1 MKRLAYLISLT
12 LVLVSCGSRN
22 GYFSLEGHLLNLNQG
37 EFYVYSPDGVFDG
50 VDTIKVDGGRFA
62 FETPCKQNGTIV
74 IVFPN
79 YSEQPVFAE
88 PGKSVSIKGDASH
101 LKEIEVSGTGD
112 NELMNSFRKQLVKA
126 SPTEVNE
133 YAERFIKNNP
143 ESPVSVYILRKYFV
157 TNTKTDPAKT
167 GKDYAKVLKLA
178 ETIYEKQQ
186 KNGEVARIIRFLQMM
201 KSGTTA
207 GRLPS
212 FSEQDINGKKVTDA
226 DLRGK
231 PAVVYAWADWNYD
244 GRNMRNRLNR
254 LAEEYGNRLTLI
266 GISLD
271 ASAQSC
277 KNSLR
282 NDSTSCI
289 TICDQQMFD
298 SPLLEKFALTS
309 AGDNVIFNAQGRVI
323 ERGLDTDALEIR
335 LKSLLNL

>member
-1 MKRLAYLISLT
+1 MKRLTYFIILT

-22 GYFSLEGHLLNLNQG
+22 GYFSLDGHLLNLNQG
-37 EFYVYSPDGVFDG
+37 EFYIYSPDGIFDG
-50 VDTIKVDGGRFA
+50 VDTIKVEGGRFA
-62 FETPCKQNGTIV
+62 FETPCKQKGTVV

-88 PGKSVSIKGDASH
+88 PGKSVTIKGDASH
-101 LKEIEVSGTGD
+101 LKEIEITGTD
-112 NELMNSFRKQLVKA
+112 ENELMNSFRRQLVKA
-126 SPTEVNE
+126 SPPEITE
-133 YAERFIKNNP
+133 YAERFIRNNP
-143 ESPVSVYILRKYFV
+143 ESVVSVYILRKYFI
-157 TNTKTDPAKT
+157 TNTKTDFAK
-167 GKDYAKVLKLA
+167 ALKLA
-178 ETIYEKQQ
+178 EITHEKQP
-186 KNGEVARIIRFLQMM
+186 KNGEIARMKRYATMM
-201 KSGTTA
+201 KNNGT
-207 GRLPS
+207 GNRIPS
-212 FSEQDINGKKVTDA
+212 FSEQDINGKNITDEY
-226 DLRGK
+226 LRRKISVVFTWAEWSYKGK
-231 PAVVYAWADWNYD
+231 
-244 GRNMRNRLNR
+244 NMRNRLNR

-323 ERGLDTDALEIR
+323 ERGLDTDALEMR